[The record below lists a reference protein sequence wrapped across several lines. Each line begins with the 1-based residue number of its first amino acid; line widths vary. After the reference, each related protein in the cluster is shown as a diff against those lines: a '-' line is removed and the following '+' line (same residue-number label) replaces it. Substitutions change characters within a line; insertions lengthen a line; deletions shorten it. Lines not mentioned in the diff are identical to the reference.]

1 MNNWSKSWL
10 NFTHDNNKRQ
20 EEVSPDLL
28 APAVHLVDLDSA
40 DVAQGDVEEGETQL
54 LQTVHRPENHR
65 ERSDADMIKC

>member
-20 EEVSPDLL
+20 EEVPPDLL

-40 DVAQGDVEEGETQL
+40 DVAQGDVEEGEAEL
-54 LQTVHRPENHR
+54 LETVDCSEDYWEWCDAE
-65 ERSDADMIKC
+65 ERKY